1 MYRKRLNDDRLKP
14 MRYGTPRSLDWGWF
28 LLLGSAALL
37 LFTLDLGEVPLRDW
51 DEGTVAQVAKEIW
64 QAGPGSSTWLHPTLW
79 GEPYLNKP
87 PLVHWL
93 IALGYQWFGVNE
105 WTARLPGALLTA
117 LSVPLLYLLGRELF
131 GREAPARLAA
141 IVYLTLLPVV
151 RHGRLAMLDGAILCF
166 FILMVWFL
174 LWSRRDLRACLGVG
188 LSLGLIF
195 LTKGLLGVLLG
206 AIALVFVAWDTP
218 RLLSS
223 LSFWLGLGLGCL
235 PAGLWF
241 AAQWQYYGQTFVDTS
256 VLNQSLDR
264 VWTTVGNNSGPP
276 WYYLLELLKYTWP
289 WLLFLPAGLGQVWE
303 NRALGWA
310 KLLLVW
316 SGGYLLA
323 ISLMGTKLPWY
334 VMPLYPAIALIVGL
348 HLADIWYQA
357 NPFGLGQG
365 NPRPYPRAW
374 TGVLALLALGGW
386 GISFYYGRMVSPPN
400 WALLPT
406 TIAVGF
412 TMTMALFLLRRQD
425 AQFILVLAWGM
436 YVSLALLMLSGHWLW
451 ELGED
456 YPVQPVAAIVAREVP
471 PGATVYT
478 SNPIRRPSLEFYA
491 GHPVIPQ
498 HDAELQ
504 HRWHQHVPPYLLLDD
519 AAAQR
524 LTLSGTQVLG
534 RAEGWTLVTR
544 SDPRSEPAQP

>member
-1 MYRKRLNDDRLKP
+1 
-14 MRYGTPRSLDWGWF
+14 MRYGIPRPLDWGWL

-37 LFTLDLGEVPLRDW
+37 LFTLTLGDVPLRDW

-64 QAGPGSSTWLHPTLW
+64 QAQPGSQTWLYPTLW

-93 IALGYQWFGVNE
+93 IALSYQLGGVNE

-117 LSVPLLYLLGRELF
+117 LSVPLLYLLGQELW
-131 GREAPARLAA
+131 GRQPPALLAA

-166 FILMVWFL
+166 LILMLWFL

-206 AIALVFVAWDTP
+206 AIALGFLAWDTP
-218 RLLSS
+218 RLLTSPV
-223 LSFWLGLGLGCL
+223 FWLGLALGGL

-241 AAQWQYYGQTFVDTS
+241 AAQWHHYGQTFVDTS
-256 VLNQSLDR
+256 VMSQSLDR

-276 WYYLLELLKYTWP
+276 WYYLLELLKYAWP
-289 WLLFLPAGLGQVWE
+289 WLLFLPAGLAQVWE

-323 ISLMGTKLPWY
+323 ISLMSTKLPWY
-334 VMPLYPAIALIVGL
+334 VMPLYPAIALIVGGY
-348 HLADIWYQA
+348 LAHIWQQH
-357 NPFGLGQG
+357 NPFSIGAETEV
-365 NPRPYPRAW
+365 PYPRTW
-374 TGVLALLALGGW
+374 TIVLALLALGGW
-386 GISFYYGRMVSPPN
+386 GISFYYGRVVQPPN

-406 TIAVGF
+406 TIAVGS
-412 TMTMALFLLRRQD
+412 TMTTALLLLRRRD
-425 AQFILVLAWGM
+425 AQFLLVLAWGM
-436 YVSLALLMLSGHWLW
+436 YVSLALLILSGHWLW
-451 ELGED
+451 ELGEA
-456 YPVQPVAAIVAREVP
+456 YPVKPVAAIVARAVP
-471 PGATVYT
+471 PGGTVYT

-498 HDAELQ
+498 PDTELQ
-504 HRWHQHVPPYLLLDD
+504 HRWQQPPSPYFLLD
-519 AAAQR
+519 AATAIR
-524 LTLSGTQVLG
+524 LDLPHMESLG
-534 RAEGWTLVTR
+534 QAEGWTLVTR
-544 SDPRSEPAQP
+544 AP